1 MTFRHLKT
9 KSKRKLKQPSL
20 WRACLNNC
28 ATEYA
33 VVELL
38 IMDAYKRVNGVSD
51 EQDAGRV

>member
-9 KSKRKLKQPSL
+9 KSKRKLKHPSL

-51 EQDAGRV
+51 ER